1 MYPKIAVITI
11 NYATAENTIE
21 CVKSLQQQTY
31 PALDIIVVDNASPDN
46 SGKMLKKELE
56 GICTVLLS
64 KENLGFSYGNNLG
77 LDYAVQHGAEYLLFI
92 NNDTVQD
99 KDMVMNLYT
108 ACGKDTIVVP
118 KTYYYAEPNVLWD
131 VGGAISPLG
140 RIYNRGIGETDAGQ
154 YDKPETVMLFTGHCL
169 LMPVECVHRAGKWDE
184 RYFMYVEDTE
194 YSMRLKEHGFHIL
207 YVPKAKLWH
216 KVSGTSGGNA
226 NPKVMYYSIRNRL
239 MALHDRKFPIICRLY
254 AWLWIFWC
262 EFRYRVRG
270 CNAFCYASRAVKDYR
285 RGVVGKVEFSNEE

>member
-1 MYPKIAVITI
+1 MYPKIAAITI
-11 NYATAENTIE
+11 NYAAAEDTIE
-21 CVKSLQQQTY
+21 CIKSLQKQTY

-77 LDYAVQHGAEYLLFI
+77 VDYAVQHGAEYLLFI

-99 KDMVMNLYT
+99 KDMVMKLYT
-108 ACGKDTIVVP
+108 ACDKDTIVVP

-140 RIYNRGIGETDAGQ
+140 RIYNRGIDETDVGQ
-154 YDKPETVMLFTGHCL
+154 YDKVETIDLFTGHCL
-169 LMPVECVHRAGKWDE
+169 LMPVECVCRAGKWDE
-184 RYFMYVEDTE
+184 RYFMYIEDTE
-194 YSMRLKEHGFHIL
+194 YSMRLKRHGFQIV
-207 YVPKAKLWH
+207 YTPEAILWH
-216 KVSGTSGGNA
+216 KVSRSSGGNT
-226 NPKVMYYSIRNRL
+226 NPRVIYYAVRNRL
-239 MALHDRKFPIICRLY
+239 MVLHDEKFSQVCRIY
-254 AWLWIFWC
+254 TWLWIFWC
-262 EFRYRVRG
+262 QFQYCV
-270 CNAFCYASRAVKDYR
+270 CKKKVFCYASRAVKDYR